1 MGRAPCCSKVGLHR
15 GPWTPREDALL
26 TNYIQEHG
34 EGHWRSL
41 PKKSGRTD
49 NEIKNHWNTHLSK
62 RLRSQGTDPS
72 THKKLP
78 QPVKHE
84 ARRRKGSNGTK
95 NTSGKK
101 QRKGRAK
108 PVPAEKH
115 KVHLPKAVRFASL
128 SLPRNDSFG
137 SSTVT
142 SLSPSQ
148 VRDPGCGFRTEVAVD
163 VLWGNLKDSD
173 HGGVSFFVG
182 DADHGLV
189 NGSDLECQSL
199 VPTTSTL
206 EKLYQEYLQV
216 LNTNDHHDQV
226 ELNSFAESLLA

>member
-15 GPWTPREDALL
+15 GPWTPSEDALL

-41 PKKSGRTD
+41 PKKS
-49 NEIKNHWNTHLSK
+49 
-62 RLRSQGTDPS
+62 
-72 THKKLP
+72 
-78 QPVKHE
+78 
-84 ARRRKGSNGTK
+84 
-95 NTSGKK
+95 
-101 QRKGRAK
+101 
-108 PVPAEKH
+108 VPAEKH

-148 VRDPGCGFRTEVAVD
+148 VRDPGCDFRTEVAVD
-163 VLWGNLKDSD
+163 VFWGNLKDSD

-226 ELNSFAESLLA
+226 ELNSFAESLLV

>member
-1 MGRAPCCSKVGLHR
+1 
-15 GPWTPREDALL
+15 
-26 TNYIQEHG
+26 
-34 EGHWRSL
+34 
-41 PKKSGRTD
+41 
-49 NEIKNHWNTHLSK
+49 NT
-62 RLRSQGTDPS
+62 G
-72 THKKLP
+72 
-78 QPVKHE
+78 
-84 ARRRKGSNGTK
+84 
-95 NTSGKK
+95 GKK

-142 SLSPSQ
+142 TTSLSPSQ

-163 VLWGNLKDSD
+163 VFWSHLKDSD
-173 HGGVSFFVG
+173 NGVSFFVG
-182 DADHGLV
+182 DGDHGLV
-189 NGSDLECQSL
+189 NGPDLECQSL

-206 EKLYQEYLQV
+206 EKLYEEYLQV

-226 ELNSFAESLLA
+226 ELNSFAESLLV